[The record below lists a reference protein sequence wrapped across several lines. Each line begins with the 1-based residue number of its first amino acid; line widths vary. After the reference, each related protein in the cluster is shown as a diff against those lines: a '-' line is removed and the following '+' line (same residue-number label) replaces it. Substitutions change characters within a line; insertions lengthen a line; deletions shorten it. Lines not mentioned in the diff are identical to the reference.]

1 MAGARSRKR
10 RTKASARR
18 RALLVRGCVA
28 GVFVLVGLLYYR
40 PLANYV
46 ETKRALDERRTE
58 VQELREERERLEAR
72 LLRSSTDE
80 ALSREA
86 RRLGLVRE
94 GERLFIVKGIAE
106 WRRTIRSDG

>member
-1 MAGARSRKR
+1 VASSRKR
-10 RTKASARR
+10 RRR
-18 RALLVRGCVA
+18 RLNAQGRTVLLRACIA
-28 GVFVLVGLLYYR
+28 GVVVLVGLLYYR

-46 ETKRALDERRTE
+46 ETKRSLDSRRAE
-58 VQELREERERLEAR
+58 VQELRDERARLEAR
-72 LLRSSTDE
+72 LLRASSVA

-94 GERLFIVKGIAE
+94 GERLFIVKGIPE